1 MLIATNVFLNFPISM
16 ILLHYTNILYT
27 ETMKS
32 RICTQIDWKIRQNQN
47 LETIKGRLSSHPF
60 SSIKQTNH
68 LIMGK
73 NSTSFYSISL
83 VTNPFLPDSILL
95 QRSSPCFHT
104 FGPLFTFFRQIIS
117 PLGQIIVDTSFV
129 LAESRMFLI

>member
-1 MLIATNVFLNFPISM
+1 M

-47 LETIKGRLSSHPF
+47 LETIKRRLSELPF

-83 VTNPFLPDSILL
+83 VTNPFFTGFYTFTAFL
-95 QRSSPCFHT
+95 PCFHT

>member
-1 MLIATNVFLNFPISM
+1 M

-47 LETIKGRLSSHPF
+47 LETIKRATLRATL

-83 VTNPFLPDSILL
+83 VTNPFFRIPYFYSVPPRAFTRLAH
-95 QRSSPCFHT
+95 SS
-104 FGPLFTFFRQIIS
+104 R
-117 PLGQIIVDTSFV
+117 SFV
-129 LAESRMFLI
+129 KLYPRLAR

>member
-1 MLIATNVFLNFPISM
+1 M

-47 LETIKGRLSSHPF
+47 LETIKRVTLRATLSS
-60 SSIKQTNH
+60 IEQTNH

>member
-1 MLIATNVFLNFPISM
+1 M

-47 LETIKGRLSSHPF
+47 LETIKGRLSEPPF

-73 NSTSFYSISL
+73 NSTFFYSISL
-83 VTNPFLPDSILL
+83 VTNPFFTGFYTFTAFLPVLSHVWL
-95 QRSSPCFHT
+95 
-104 FGPLFTFFRQIIS
+104 LFTFFRQIIS

>member
-1 MLIATNVFLNFPISM
+1 M

-32 RICTQIDWKIRQNQN
+32 RICTQIDWKIRQNQY
-47 LETIKGRLSSHPF
+47 LETIKRATLRATL

-83 VTNPFLPDSILL
+83 VTNPFFTGFYTFTAFLPVLSHVWPTLHVL
-95 QRSSPCFHT
+95 SSNYTP
-104 FGPLFTFFRQIIS
+104 
-117 PLGQIIVDTSFV
+117 
-129 LAESRMFLI
+129 A

>member
-1 MLIATNVFLNFPISM
+1 M

-32 RICTQIDWKIRQNQN
+32 RICTQIDWKIRQNQY
-47 LETIKGRLSSHPF
+47 LETIKRATLRATL

-83 VTNPFLPDSILL
+83 VTNPFFTGFYTFTVFLPVLSHVWPTLHVL
-95 QRSSPCFHT
+95 SSNYIP
-104 FGPLFTFFRQIIS
+104 
-117 PLGQIIVDTSFV
+117 
-129 LAESRMFLI
+129 A

>member
-1 MLIATNVFLNFPISM
+1 MLIAANVFLNFPISM

-47 LETIKGRLSSHPF
+47 LETIKRATLRATL

-117 PLGQIIVDTSFV
+117 PLSQIIVDTSFV